1 MAPEPPQ
8 ADYNIL
14 FLGESQSGKSTSIE
28 SLKKYADQ
36 RYTINKDN
44 LGDGIFS
51 KTSAVS
57 TFDIHTNLPS
67 YYITD
72 NQEVRVD
79 YGAFLDEPHDDY
91 EDELNDR
98 RSYRLNRDE
107 LTTRPVSFRLID
119 TPGLNDTALNDEA
132 NIAIIFKALEN
143 IKSIHLVVITVANN
157 PFTEGLRDALE
168 AYVNLLPELNG
179 NIVFLHTR
187 IDYAKMHPDDKV
199 FSGYM
204 AEKQRILHELMGRDT
219 VPHILIDNDIDSK
232 RTIRNCITQNTLRNL
247 LDMAKLN
254 QPIRVRVMMMNKT
267 EKMQTVD
274 NVLRQKCKENII
286 ARETTLGGKNR
297 EEQVVLA
304 RIGDLKARIA
314 EHEQTLQDI
323 KRDLAFYDKDS
334 LVLHHEESYQQGV
347 SLLGLVEPAKA
358 MYFPGKTRAEKEGFI
373 HHPIDHIDI
382 LERNVKILQNAGGL
396 GQAFWAVRFRR
407 RKHQNGLYAVKI
419 YITKRKKFSKKI
431 DYWKTAENKNKG
443 LLQSCTIELAELE
456 QQEQERRAQ
465 IDVLLVQLKRD
476 HYLLGKVSTTDI
488 DSNVFHDLVAANV
501 YVRDIGQSAINV
513 ENYYVNNKDKLD
525 KMAKVVDVD
534 NTPPVNTSS
543 TINDRSRE
551 VDSDPTSS
559 NSCEAADFDSKVIAI
574 TNKVGGLSV
583 GQSIDADGDMKMDG

>member
-1 MAPEPPQ
+1 MAPEAPQ

-72 NQEVRVD
+72 NREVRVD

-157 PFTEGLRDALE
+157 PFTEGLRDALQ

-204 AEKQRILHELMGRDT
+204 AEKQRILHDLMGRDT

-297 EEQVVLA
+297 EEQAVLA

-358 MYFPGKTRAEKEGFI
+358 MYFPGKIRAEKQGFI
-373 HHPIDHIDI
+373 HHSIDHIDI
-382 LERNVKILQNAGGL
+382 LERNVKILQKAGGL
-396 GQAFWAVRFRR
+396 GQAFWAVRFSR

-431 DYWKTAENKNKG
+431 ENWKTAENKNRG

-501 YVRDIGQSAINV
+501 YVRDIAQSAINV
-513 ENYYVNNKDKLD
+513 ENYYVNNKERLD

-534 NTPPVNTSS
+534 TTSPVNTSS
-543 TINDRSRE
+543 TINDESSE
-551 VDSDPTSS
+551 VAADITSL

-574 TNKVGGLSV
+574 TNEVGGLSV